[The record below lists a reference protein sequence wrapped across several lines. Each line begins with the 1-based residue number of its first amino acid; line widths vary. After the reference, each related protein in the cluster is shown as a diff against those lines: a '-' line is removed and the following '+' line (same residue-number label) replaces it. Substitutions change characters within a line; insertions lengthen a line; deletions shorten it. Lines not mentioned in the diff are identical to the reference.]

1 MNNFKIKNEL
11 NKHILEYK
19 FAETDE
25 NDTFSE
31 GMLKNNT
38 IEGILPLSFQQ
49 IDSKKYYVFEINNN
63 VSFKEYFSKPV
74 TKNDLIDAL
83 KQIMNIYKRVS
94 EYMIEE
100 KYIVLDLEYMF
111 MNTDTKK
118 VSLVCLPIE
127 NISVEYNLGNFIKQF
142 ITGIVYQAGE
152 ESFII
157 QLLNFVNTKPNFT
170 YDELLNLL
178 NEINQTHVQSVKVEP
193 VVPPKQPQ
201 PQPVR
206 REQTVVREQP
216 QPKKAPI
223 INQEKLVKKEP
234 STPAPAG
241 KCPHCGKPYEPG
253 YKFCM
258 ACGKSLTAQPEQV
271 KKVEA
276 PNSDV
281 IVCPSCGSNNKS
293 DYLFCQICGTNLK
306 TGEKKPAKKGLFSR
320 NKNKNVKKVEKK
332 EKEKKPLFAKK
343 TEKKPTSSI
352 PTKNKRKTVFTEETT
367 QQAVNSNVQESYNS
381 NISEGSFAGTT
392 VLNSGNDTTVLSEG
406 TTVLNANVQVKYP
419 KLKRLADMQEVF
431 VNKDSFKIGKDTM
444 YNDYFVSNNSAISRR
459 HAEILCENGKYY
471 ITDLNSTNHTYVE
484 GNIVSPGY
492 KVELHSGDTI
502 KLADEEF
509 IFTLD

>member
-49 IDSKKYYVFEINNN
+49 IDSKKYYIFEINNN

-74 TKNDLIDAL
+74 TKNDLIDVL
-83 KQIMNIYKRVS
+83 KQIVNIYKRVS

-111 MNTDTKK
+111 INTYTKK

-127 NISVEYNLGNFIKQF
+127 NISVDYNLGNFIKHF
-142 ITGIVYQAGE
+142 ITGIVYQTGE

-178 NEINQTHVQSVKVEP
+178 NEINQTHAQSVKVES
-193 VVPPKQPQ
+193 VVPPEQPQ
-201 PQPVR
+201 PQSVR
-206 REQTVVREQP
+206 REQP
-216 QPKKAPI
+216 QPKK
-223 INQEKLVKKEP
+223 EP
-234 STPAPAG
+234 NTPALAG
-241 KCPHCGKPYEPG
+241 KCPNCGKPYSPG
-253 YKFCM
+253 DKFCM
-258 ACGKSLTAQPEQV
+258 SCGKSLTVTTEQD
-271 KKVEA
+271 KKVEV
-276 PNSDV
+276 PNSDM

-293 DYLFCQICGTNLK
+293 DCLFCQNCGTNLK
-306 TGEKKPAKKGLFSR
+306 TGEKKPAKKGLLSR
-320 NKNKNVKKVEKK
+320 SKNKNVKKVEKK
-332 EKEKKPLFAKK
+332 EKKSLFSKKI
-343 TEKKPTSSI
+343 EKKPTSSI

-431 VNKDSFKIGKDTM
+431 VNKNSFKIGKDTM

-459 HAEILCENGKYY
+459 HAEILCENGKYF

-484 GNIVSPGY
+484 GNIVNPGY